1 MSESTDQVPQLQA
14 KWRPYPA
21 YKDPGVEWLGEIPEH
36 WAALPLKRVASRM
49 QAGST
54 PPTAELRY
62 YEEGEVPWFTPESF
76 DMDIAITRPAKLI
89 ARSAVKEG
97 AARLFEAGSVMLV
110 TIASIGKVGVI
121 EQPASCNQ
129 QIMSISFRP
138 DEVSPRFAA
147 YQIKPLE
154 AALQGI
160 APSSTVAILGQDEV
174 GYLPFALPPVG
185 EQRAIADFLDRET
198 AKIDPLVE
206 KNQRLIE
213 LLVEKRTALITQAV
227 TKGLDPSIPMKD
239 SGIEW
244 LGKIPEH
251 WELLSLR
258 RIVRKFVD
266 YRGKTPAKSA
276 SGVPL
281 VTARNVTNGRLDMTV
296 SEEFIPDDLY
306 DKWMVRG
313 FPELGDVL
321 VTTEAPLGECAQIQ
335 DTGAALAQRLILLK
349 CDKQVMTNDYLKY
362 HFLSAAGQGELWSRA
377 TGSTAVGIKAWRLKE
392 TLITVPSIS
401 EQRAIAESLDR
412 ETTKIGALISKS
424 HEAIDK
430 LREYR
435 TALISAAVT
444 GKIDVRQEAAS

>member
-1 MSESTDQVPQLQA
+1 MPRTSWE
-14 KWRPYPA
+14 K
-21 YKDPGVEWLGEIPEH
+21 LGPLCFAIP
-36 WAALPLKRVASRM
+36 PLA
-49 QAGST
+49 
-54 PPTAELRY
+54 
-62 YEEGEVPWFTPESF
+62 
-76 DMDIAITRPAKLI
+76 
-89 ARSAVKEG
+89 
-97 AARLFEAGSVMLV
+97 
-110 TIASIGKVGVI
+110 
-121 EQPASCNQ
+121 Q
-129 QIMSISFRP
+129 QRI
-138 DEVSPRFAA
+138 
-147 YQIKPLE
+147 
-154 AALQGI
+154 
-160 APSSTVAILGQDEV
+160 
-174 GYLPFALPPVG
+174 
-185 EQRAIADFLDRET
+185 IADFLDRET

>member
-1 MSESTDQVPQLQA
+1 VSESTDQVPQLQA

-227 TKGLDPSIPMKD
+227 TKGLDPTVPMKD

-251 WELLSLR
+251 WDVLALKRIAR
-258 RIVRKFVD
+258 RIQAGSTPSTKETAYYSAGEIPWYTPGDFGTGVELAEASKLISRYALED
-266 YRGKTPAKSA
+266 GKARLFGSQSVLLVAIGASTGKSGILTA
-276 SGVPL
+276 AGSSNQQITC
-281 VTARNVTNGRLDMTV
+281 VTVT
-296 SEEFIPDDLY
+296 E
-306 DKWMVRG
+306 
-313 FPELGDVL
+313 
-321 VTTEAPLGECAQIQ
+321 
-335 DTGAALAQRLILLK
+335 QRLIPRFAAYHMKQLEETINSIAPRTTLPIMNATRVGYLPFLIPAK
-349 CDKQVMTNDYLKY
+349 NEQQPICDQ
-362 HFLSAAGQGELWSRA
+362 
-377 TGSTAVGIKAWRLKE
+377 
-392 TLITVPSIS
+392 
-401 EQRAIAESLDR
+401 LDR
-412 ETTKIGALISKS
+412 QSEELDGQIGLATEGLRR
-424 HEAIDK
+424 

-444 GKIDVRQEAAS
+444 GKIDVRGETE